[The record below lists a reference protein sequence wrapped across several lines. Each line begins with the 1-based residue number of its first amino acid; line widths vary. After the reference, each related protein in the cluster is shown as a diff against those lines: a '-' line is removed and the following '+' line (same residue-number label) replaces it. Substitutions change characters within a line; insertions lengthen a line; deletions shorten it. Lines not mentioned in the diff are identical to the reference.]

1 MTRGLRAL
9 GYVFVRG
16 VTGMRQSPLVQ
27 TVAVLTMAVCILLL
41 GTVSLLLINAEG
53 VVDGWGV
60 DVPLTVYLN
69 EEVPE
74 EDALALTERIAA
86 LPEVDHTELVSPAI
100 ALERL
105 QDGLGTGASVLEG
118 VEVQML
124 PTSIEV
130 YTQPESPEEFS
141 AALAGRLREVKIVEE
156 VAIVGAWA
164 SALNDGLGALRT
176 IAGTL
181 ALLVTFACVA
191 ITWSTIRL
199 AVFARRSEV
208 EILRLVGGTRRFVR
222 APFVIEG
229 AIQGVL
235 GAAFAITLL
244 AFGFHSL
251 APHLERGL
259 SLFLVAGAVR
269 FFTVFEVM
277 LAMGFGALLGVI
289 GARIAVARYVE
300 I

>member
-1 MTRGLRAL
+1 MRGLRAI
-9 GYVFVRG
+9 GYVFARG

-27 TVAVLTMAVCILLL
+27 TVAILTMAVCILLL
-41 GTVSLLLINAEG
+41 GTASLLLINAGG

-60 DVPLTVYLN
+60 DVPLTVYLD
-69 EEVPE
+69 EEVSE
-74 EDALALTERIAA
+74 EDARALTDRITV
-86 LPEVDHTELVSPAI
+86 LPEVLDAEFIPPET
-100 ALERL
+100 ALKRL
-105 QDGLGTGASVLEG
+105 HDGLGAGASVLDG
-118 VEVQML
+118 VESQML

-130 YTQPESPEEFS
+130 HVRPESPEEFS
-141 AALAGRLREVKIVEE
+141 SALAGRLREVRIVEE
-156 VAIVGAWA
+156 VTIMGEWA
-164 SALNDGLGALRT
+164 SALNDGLSALRT

-181 ALLVTFACVA
+181 ALLVAFACVA

-229 AIQGVL
+229 AIQGIL
-235 GAAFAITLL
+235 GAALAIALL
-244 AFGFHSL
+244 AIGFHSL

-259 SLFLVAGAVR
+259 SLFLVAGAIR
-269 FFTVFEVM
+269 FFTVSEVI
-277 LAMGFGALLGVI
+277 LAMGLGALLGVI

>member
-1 MTRGLRAL
+1 MRGLRTF

-16 VTGMRQSPLVQ
+16 VAGMRQSPLVQ

-41 GTVSLLLINAEG
+41 GTASLLLINAQGIVE
-53 VVDGWGV
+53 GWGV

-69 EEVPE
+69 EEVAE
-74 EDALALTERIAA
+74 EDARALTERIEG
-86 LPEVDHTELVSPAI
+86 LPEVTQAEFIAPEV

-105 QDGLGTGASVLEG
+105 QEGLGSSASVLDG

-130 YTQPESPEEFS
+130 YTGAASDDEFLV
-141 AALAGRLREVKIVEE
+141 ALAGRLRDVKIVEE
-156 VAIVGAWA
+156 VATVGAWA
-164 SALNDGLGALRT
+164 KALHEGIDALKSVAIALG
-176 IAGTL
+176 
-181 ALLVTFACVA
+181 LLVAFACVA
-191 ITWSTIRL
+191 ISWSTIRL

-244 AFGFHSL
+244 AFAFHSL

-269 FFTVFEVM
+269 FFSMHEII
-277 LAMGFGALLGVI
+277 LAMSFGALLGVI

>member
-1 MTRGLRAL
+1 MRGLRTF

-41 GTVSLLLINAEG
+41 GTASLLLINAQG
-53 VVDGWGV
+53 VLEGWGV

-69 EEVPE
+69 EDVTE
-74 EDALALTERIAA
+74 EDARALTERIEG
-86 LPEVDHTELVSPAI
+86 LPEVAQAEFIAPEV

-105 QDGLGTGASVLEG
+105 HEGLGSSASVLDG
-118 VEVQML
+118 VELQML

-130 YTQPESPEEFS
+130 YTRAASDDDFS
-141 AALAGRLREVKIVEE
+141 VALAGRLRDVKIVEE

-164 SALNDGLGALRT
+164 KALHEGVDALKT
-176 IAGTL
+176 IAIALG
-181 ALLVTFACVA
+181 LLVAFACVA
-191 ITWSTIRL
+191 ISWSTIRL

-235 GAAFAITLL
+235 GAGFAIILL
-244 AFGFHSL
+244 AFAFHSL

-259 SLFLVAGAVR
+259 SLFLIAGAVR
-269 FFTVFEVM
+269 FFSMYEII
-277 LAMGFGALLGVI
+277 LAMCFGALLGVI